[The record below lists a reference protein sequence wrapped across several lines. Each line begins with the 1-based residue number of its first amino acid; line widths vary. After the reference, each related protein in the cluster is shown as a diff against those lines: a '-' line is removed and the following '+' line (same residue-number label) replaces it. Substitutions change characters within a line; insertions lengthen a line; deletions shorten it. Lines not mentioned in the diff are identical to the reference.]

1 MNLQSRVLRSP
12 SMAKH
17 EHRAFAA
24 LWDWLVKREGKAER
38 KARREVVGDAHGRVL
53 EIGLGVGTNWEYLAE
68 DVEYSG
74 IEPDP
79 HMLKRARAYAKEQ
92 GRTLDLQLAA
102 AESLPFEDDTFDV
115 VFETL
120 TFCSVGD
127 VPAGLAEIQRVLKP
141 GGEFRFM
148 DHVKP
153 RGWFGALAADM
164 FTPAW
169 KRIGGGCHLNRRTA
183 VAIKV
188 SGFEFVSLKRYRAGF
203 PMIRGVATLPE

>member
-1 MNLQSRVLRSP
+1 
-12 SMAKH
+12 MAKN

-24 LWDWLVKREGKAER
+24 VWDWVVKREGAAER
-38 KARREVVGDAHGRVL
+38 KARREVVGSAHGRVL

-79 HMLKRARAYAKEQ
+79 HMLKRARAHAEEQ
-92 GRTLDLQLAA
+92 GLTLDLHLAG
-102 AESLPFEDDTFDV
+102 AESLPFEDETFDV

-141 GGEFRFM
+141 RGEFRFM
-148 DHVKP
+148 DHVRP
-153 RGWFGALAADM
+153 RGRIGGMVMDVI
-164 FTPAW
+164 TPGW
-169 KRIGGGCHLNRRTA
+169 KRIGGGCHPNRRTA
-183 VAIKV
+183 AAITA
-188 SGFEFVSLKRYRAGF
+188 SGFEMTAIKRYRAGI
-203 PMIRGVATLPE
+203 PMIRGVAALPD

>member
-1 MNLQSRVLRSP
+1 
-12 SMAKH
+12 MAKNG
-17 EHRAFAA
+17 HRTFAA
-24 LWDWLVKREGKAER
+24 IWDWLVKREGEEER
-38 KARREVVGDAHGRVL
+38 NVRREVVGAAHGRVL
-53 EIGLGVGTNWEYLAE
+53 EIGFGVGTNWEYLAD
-68 DVEYSG
+68 DVDYSG

-79 HMLKRARAYAKEQ
+79 HMLKRARAYADEQ
-92 GRTLDLQLAA
+92 GRTLDLHEAG

-127 VPAGLAEIQRVLKP
+127 VQAGLAEIQRVLKP
-141 GGEFRFM
+141 SGEFRFM

-153 RGWFGALAADM
+153 RTRFGGLVTDL

-188 SGFEFVSLKRYRAGF
+188 SGFEFTSIKRYRAGL